1 MTLLLFRPVAP
12 IGTGSRMALQGAAI
26 TGAVQAAAGA
36 EIEVSGGGNLFD
48 GSATPFTDISSVAV
62 DQVAIDA
69 RVQGSSWQ
77 RRLSFP
83 VW

>member
-12 IGTGSRMALQGAAI
+12 IGTGSRMALQGAAT

-48 GSATPFTDISSVAV
+48 GSATPFTDIGRV

-69 RVQGSSWQ
+69 RVQGSSWR